1 MSQQSTLISAIVST
15 YNSEKFLR
23 GRLDD
28 LLNQS
33 LGDRL
38 EIIIVNSGSQQNE
51 DVIIKEYI
59 ARYPNIK
66 SIKTPFRETIYQAW
80 NRGIKLATGKYIT
93 NANTDDR
100 LHPKALEILTNITV
114 SNPHLGLV
122 YADQVI
128 SDEPNALFNDT
139 KDSAIMKRPRYSRL
153 RLLAG
158 HIVGP
163 QAVWKASLHF
173 QDQIWFDDNYE
184 VAGDYDFV
192 CQVAEKYKILHVPRI
207 LGSYYLSKD
216 RSNKEYQ
223 DIEKTAAE
231 TADIQLRYGKR
242 FIATLDADQ
251 RKKLK
256 IRLLFY
262 LRIPPYFHVGLFRL
276 SKTLFPKHYIL
287 PRAFV
292 SWMSALLLM
301 NEGDKETAI
310 MLCKSCLKY
319 PRAVTS
325 RILLQELLNS
335 ENKQQ

>member
-1 MSQQSTLISAIVST
+1 MSQQSTLISAIIST
-15 YNSEKFLR
+15 YNSEAFMQ
-23 GRLDD
+23 GRLENLVD
-28 LLNQS
+28 QTIFPQI
-33 LGDRL
+33 
-38 EIIIVNSGSQQNE
+38 EIIVINSGSQQ
-51 DVIIKEYI
+51 KEEEIVKEFQKRYSNIYYI
-59 ARYPNIK
+59 
-66 SIKTPFRETIYQAW
+66 STTQRETIYQAW
-80 NRGIKLATGKYIT
+80 NRGIKLAKGKYIT

-100 LHPKALEILTNITV
+100 LHPNALEILTKTMK
-114 SNPHLGLV
+114 SNPNVGLV

-173 QDQIWFDDNYE
+173 QDQIWFDENYE

-192 CQVAEKYKILHVPRI
+192 CRVAEKYPILHFPQI
-207 LGSYYLSKD
+207 LGSYYLCKD
-216 RSNKEYQ
+216 KSNKEYQ
-223 DIEKTAAE
+223 DIEKTAVE
-231 TADIQLRYGKR
+231 TAEIQIRYGKR
-242 FIATLDADQ
+242 YITTLDTDK
-251 RKKLK
+251 RKRLK
-256 IRLLFY
+256 NRLLLY
-262 LRIPPYFHVGLFRL
+262 LRLPPYFHVALFRL

-325 RILLQELLNS
+325 RILLQELQNS